1 MRLREKFRV
10 LAGAVFSAFCD
21 GLYMSMPVTFTDGH
35 SP

>member
-10 LAGAVFSAFCD
+10 LACAVLSAFCD
-21 GLYMSMPVTFTDGH
+21 GLYMSMPVTFTEGD